1 MAFLRAFGGY
11 LPARVIPNPEL
22 AARLGCDA
30 DWILSASGIAERRWA
45 AESETVADMAVA
57 AAGDCLLRASS
68 TAAEIGMLIV
78 SSGTSPRRFPGPA
91 AETASRLGL
100 AGVPALDVPMASAG
114 SLFGMALGAR
124 LADSYGPVLL
134 VAAEKMSAVIESA
147 PLDRNT
153 AILFGD
159 GAGACLIH
167 PSSGRAALTQFALH
181 SDGAFADALR
191 LEFGESI
198 HMDGRA
204 VIMHAARKVPAAI
217 REVLDRD
224 GRRPD
229 SIGTFLMHQANQN
242 LIAKIAQTLEVA
254 PEKFYSNIAK
264 YGNTS
269 SASMLIAASEWSA
282 AGGFEPGEAV
292 VFATFG
298 AGFHWGALLAVG
310 SAT

>member
-1 MAFLRAFGGY
+1 MAFLRAFGRY
-11 LPARVIPNPEL
+11 VPARAIPNAEL

-30 DWILSASGIAERRWA
+30 DWILNASGIHERRWA
-45 AESETVADMAVA
+45 AESETVVDMAA
-57 AAGDCLLRASS
+57 QAAGDCLFHASCQAS
-68 TAAEIGMLIV
+68 ELGMVIV
-78 SSGTSPRRFPGPA
+78 SSGTGSRRFPGPA
-91 AETASRLGL
+91 AETAARLGL

-114 SLFGMALGAR
+114 SLFGMAVAAR
-124 LADSYGPVLL
+124 LADSWGPVLL
-134 VAAEKMSAVIESA
+134 VAAEKMSAVIQSA

-167 PSSGRAALTQFALH
+167 PSEGRAELTEFALH

-191 LEFGESI
+191 LEFGQSI

-217 REVLDRD
+217 REVLDRA
-224 GRRPD
+224 GRRAD

-254 PEKFYSNIAK
+254 PEKFYSNIVK

-269 SASMLIAASEWSA
+269 SASMLIAAAEWNQ
-282 AGGFEPGEAV
+282 AGGFQPDQAV

-310 SAT
+310 C

>member
-1 MAFLRAFGGY
+1 MAFLRAFGSY
-11 LPARVIPNPEL
+11 LPSRVIPNTEL

-30 DWILSASGIAERRWA
+30 DWILNASGILERRWA
-45 AESETVADMAVA
+45 AESETVVDMAVA
-57 AAGDCLLRASS
+57 AAGNCLSRASFDS
-68 TAAEIGMLIV
+68 AEIGMVIV
-78 SSGTSPRRFPGPA
+78 SSGTAQRRFPGPA
-91 AETASRLGL
+91 AETAARLGL

-114 SLFGMALGAR
+114 SLFGMALAAR
-124 LADSYGPVLL
+124 LADSSGPVLL

-153 AILFGD
+153 TILFGD

-167 PSSGRAALTQFALH
+167 PSQGRAEIMHSALH
-181 SDGAFADALR
+181 SDGGFSDALR
-191 LEFGESI
+191 LEFGQSI
-198 HMDGRA
+198 HMDGRS

-217 REVLDRD
+217 REVLERG
-224 GRRPD
+224 GRTPD
-229 SIGTFLMHQANQN
+229 SIGVFLMHQANQN

-269 SASMLIAASEWSA
+269 SASMLIAASEWSE
-282 AGGFEPGEAV
+282 AGGFRSNEAV
-292 VFATFG
+292 IFATFG

-310 SAT
+310 S